1 MMRNSAKS
9 QRKDNQSLLTKHFTF
24 PSRLFV
30 QPYNPPKNTQ
40 VRWRTQADS
49 LISLNT
55 LFRWHAALLYILYIS
70 IFWGE
75 REKVWNSLLV
85 IPPTSLRPPPPQVFS
100 SCYPLLFLRHKIHLM
115 KEVWE
120 RDKGP
125 RLPPFLFLT
134 GLIQRLVLVM
144 GSWARKG
151 PSTVQEGH
159 GQRFTTGGRGALFL
173 KIYELI
179 FGNIWK
185 PYKISKK
192 FDPQLPS

>member
-1 MMRNSAKS
+1 MTRNSAKS

-85 IPPTSLRPPPPQVFS
+85 IPPTSLRPPPPPQVFS

-115 KEVWE
+115 KDMQGQGAKASSFSFPDRSDTKTCSCNGLLSKKRTFHCTGRSWTEIYYW
-120 RDKGP
+120 GAGS
-125 RLPPFLFLT
+125 PFP
-134 GLIQRLVLVM
+134 
-144 GSWARKG
+144 K
-151 PSTVQEGH
+151 
-159 GQRFTTGGRGALFL
+159 
-173 KIYELI
+173 
-179 FGNIWK
+179 NIWTYIWK
-185 PYKISKK
+185 HMKTLQN
-192 FDPQLPS
+192 F

>member
-85 IPPTSLRPPPPQVFS
+85 IPPTSLRPPPPPKFS
-100 SCYPLLFLRHKIHLM
+100 APAILSSSSDIKYTWWKIC
-115 KEVWE
+115 

-179 FGNIWK
+179 FGNVWK